1 MGTTTLLDIVGSTMT
16 FGLLLLIVLRLNAS
30 ASESNFG
37 YNSNY
42 LLQRNMVVL
51 TVMLEDDLKHVGA
64 GVYDIYGGIQ
74 LADTSHLTFREHIP
88 ADIDPANP
96 TRVEWQMQTTGPANV
111 QNTRIRYLDR
121 NVTTN
126 GVTTT
131 SRMNIGVTRFSL
143 QYWRVDVANT
153 LIPIP
158 SGGFGPPSTGN
169 IGPISVTIVLESDYR
184 PPVEYLAKTDTSEY
198 QMVWRQIRSV
208 SRNNQI
214 QFPQ

>member
-16 FGLLLLIVLRLNAS
+16 FGLLLLIVLRLNTS

-42 LLQRNMVVL
+42 LLQRNMVAL

-74 LADTSHLTFREHIP
+74 LADTSHLIFREKFAGQALP
-88 ADIDPANP
+88 S
-96 TRVEWQMQTTGPANV
+96 TVEWQMQTTGPTNV
-111 QNTRIRYLDR
+111 QNKRIRYLDR

-131 SRMNIGVTRFSL
+131 SRMNLGVTQFAL

-158 SGGFGPPSTGN
+158 SGGFSSPTTGN
-169 IGPISVTIVLESDYR
+169 IGPISVTIQLESPYR
-184 PPVEYLAKTDTSEY
+184 PPAEYLSKKDTSEY
-198 QMVWRQIRSV
+198 LMVWRQIRSV